1 MKFIILILSLLLT
14 LPKLEAQEII
24 TVTGKVLDSKTNLP
38 LVNAGVGLKNHPYGT
53 YTDHEG
59 KFGLEFPETAYDDSL
74 FVSYVGYKI
83 FKSKLPGSKLIDG
96 LYLLEE
102 SATVLDE
109 VTILA
114 QSLDKFEIKKIESRL
129 RLIKGNLYAFNM
141 ELTNKEYNQFLSYL
155 IQSNQKALYEKC
167 KPDFS
172 KYEGSLL
179 AFFKSYH
186 TQQAEGNDKKYILN
200 FDQYPIVNITHEAA
214 IAYCEWLTDQ
224 YNSSGKK
231 KFKQATFRLPKIK
244 EWQIAALGYP
254 KFQSWVLEE
263 NEVEI
268 RIPDH
273 PGEMLGKQKKIIPFK
288 GNDIRYPWF
297 AAYSYRNT
305 AQNNKNCWMGN
316 FKIPEGIV
324 SCYAY
329 RPDGDGFSYIGKCAS
344 YFPNDMGL
352 FDVVGNVAEMID
364 EKGKACGGS
373 WNQDPNE
380 STITSIMNY
389 SGANGS
395 VGFRVFM
402 ELAAES
408 K

>member
-1 MKFIILILSLLLT
+1 MKLIHTLIFSLIAISSV
-14 LPKLEAQEII
+14 AQEII
-24 TVTGKVLDSKTNLP
+24 TVTGKVLDAKTNIP

-74 FVSYVGYKI
+74 FVSYVGYTVLKN
-83 FKSKLPGSKLIDG
+83 KLPGSKLIDG

-155 IQSNQKALYEKC
+155 IQSNQKALYEKY
-167 KPDFS
+167 KPNYS

-179 AFFKSYH
+179 TFFKGYH
-186 TQQAEGNDKKYILN
+186 TQQAEVNDKKYILTYN
-200 FDQYPIVNITHEAA
+200 EYPVVNITHEAA
-214 IAYCEWLTDQ
+214 LAYCEWLTEQ
-224 YNSSGKK
+224 YNGSSKK

-263 NEVEI
+263 NNVEV

-273 PGEMLGKQKKIIPFK
+273 PGEMLGKQKKTIPFK

-297 AAYSYRNT
+297 AAYEYRNK

-316 FKIPEGIV
+316 FKIPEGVV

-329 RPDGDGFSYIGKCAS
+329 RPDGDGFSYIGKCSS

-364 EKGKACGGS
+364 EKGKGR
-373 WNQDPNE
+373 WWQLE
-380 STITSIMNY
+380 S
-389 SGANGS
+389 
-395 VGFRVFM
+395 
-402 ELAAES
+402 
-408 K
+408 